1 MRSSSRVVLKSFLE
15 HCSVAERSSLV
26 NYLAPIE
33 KQILDKLPKTYGN
46 PLRDSET
53 TEQLLQ
59 QIHPSWLSPFLRTL
73 SEKDIGFFLAALG
86 TPLSSAVRKE
96 LLYAGEIPVV
106 SQLGKEY
113 LQKTLLGYLT
123 AEVEDL
129 LPLAFLPESPLNA
142 LLDLKNELLN
152 LSLDFLG
159 LHDLCVEVKQIIE
172 KTKLQKIN
180 EALTTHQL
188 NYLKI
193 LLQSPEPVAFA
204 KMGLANWNEDPE
216 KLKMLIRQRGANRM
230 AKALFGQDPSLIWHV
245 LHKLDFERAFLV
257 KKLMS
262 PMDNSRAVQ
271 ILIAQIL
278 EYTTYI
284 RQHEPIPVL

>member
-1 MRSSSRVVLKSFLE
+1 MRLSSRVVLKSFLE
-15 HCSVAERSSLV
+15 RSSPAEQSSLAG
-26 NYLAPIE
+26 YLAPIE

-46 PLRDSET
+46 PLSDAET
-53 TEQLLQ
+53 PQQLLG
-59 QIHPSWLSPFLRTL
+59 QIHPSWISPFLRTL
-73 SEKDIGFFLAALG
+73 SEKDIGIFLAAIG
-86 TPLSSAVRKE
+86 TALSSAVGKD
-96 LLYAGEIPVV
+96 LLYAGKIPHLSEI
-106 SQLGKEY
+106 GKEY
-113 LQKTLLGYLT
+113 LQKTILGYLT

-129 LPLAFLPESPLNA
+129 LPLSSLPESPLNI
-142 LLDLKNELLN
+142 LLDLKIDLLN

-159 LHDLCVEVKQIIE
+159 LHDLCVEIKQIIE

-180 EALTTHQL
+180 EALSPHQL

-193 LLQSPEPVAFA
+193 LLQSPEPVSFA

-230 AKALFGQDPSLIWHV
+230 AKALYGQDPSLVWYV

-278 EYTTYI
+278 EYITYI
-284 RQHEPIPVL
+284 RQHR

>member
-15 HCSVAERSSLV
+15 MCSVAERSSLT

-33 KQILDKLPKTYGN
+33 KQIIDKLPKTYGN
-46 PLRDSET
+46 PLRDTAT
-53 TEQLLQ
+53 TQQLLQ

-86 TPLSSAVRKE
+86 APLSIAVKKE

-106 SQLGKEY
+106 SELGKEY

-129 LPLAFLPESPLNA
+129 LPLAFLPESPLNS

-230 AKALFGQDPSLIWHV
+230 AKALYGQDPSLIWHV

-278 EYTTYI
+278 EYITYI
-284 RQHEPIPVL
+284 RQHHE

>member
-15 HCSVAERSSLV
+15 TCSPAERSSLV

-46 PLRDSET
+46 PLRDIET
-53 TEQLLQ
+53 PEQLLK

-86 TPLSSAVRKE
+86 TPLSSSVGKD
-96 LLYAGEIPVV
+96 LLYAGNIPTV
-106 SQLGKEY
+106 SELGKEY

-129 LPLAFLPESPLNA
+129 LPLSSLPESPLNA
-142 LLDLKNELLN
+142 LLDLKNDLLN

-204 KMGLANWNEDPE
+204 KMGLASWNEDPE

-230 AKALFGQDPSLIWHV
+230 AKALYGQDPSLVWYV
-245 LHKLDFERAFLV
+245 LHKLDFERALLV

-271 ILIAQIL
+271 ILIAQIM
-278 EYTTYI
+278 EYITYI
-284 RQHEPIPVL
+284 RQHHE

>member
-15 HCSVAERSSLV
+15 HCSPTERSSLV

-46 PLRDSET
+46 PLRDTET
-53 TEQLLQ
+53 PEQLLQ

-230 AKALFGQDPSLIWHV
+230 AKALYGQDPSLVWHV

-262 PMDNSRAVQ
+262 PMDNSRAIQ

-278 EYTTYI
+278 EYITYI
-284 RQHEPIPVL
+284 GRHHE

>member
-1 MRSSSRVVLKSFLE
+1 MRSSSRVVLKSFLD
-15 HCSVAERSSLV
+15 HCSLPERTKLV
-26 NYLAPIE
+26 KYLSPVE
-33 KQILDKLPKTYGN
+33 KQVLEKIPKTYGD
-46 PLRDSET
+46 PLRDTET
-53 TEQLLQ
+53 PEELLRK
-59 QIHPSWLSPFLRTL
+59 IHPSWISPFLRTL
-73 SEKDIGFFLAALG
+73 SEKDIGFFLAAIGL
-86 TPLSSAVRKE
+86 PLSHAVGKD
-96 LLYAGEIPVV
+96 LLYSGKLP
-106 SQLGKEY
+106 SLSSLGKHY

-129 LPLAFLPESPLNA
+129 LPLSSLPESPLNA
-142 LLDLKNELLN
+142 LLDLKSELLN

-159 LHDLCVEVKQIIE
+159 LHDLCIEVKQIIE
-172 KTKLQKIN
+172 KTKLIKIN
-180 EALTTHQL
+180 EALTPHQQ

-216 KLKMLIRQRGANRM
+216 KLKMLIRQRGANRL
-230 AKALFGQDPSLIWHV
+230 AKALHGQDPSLIWYV

-262 PMDNSRAVQ
+262 PTDNSRAVQ

-278 EYTTYI
+278 EYITYI
-284 RQHEPIPVL
+284 RQHHE

>member
-1 MRSSSRVVLKSFLE
+1 MRSSSRVILKSFLD
-15 HCSVAERSSLV
+15 HCSAAERSNLMQF
-26 NYLAPIE
+26 LAPVE
-33 KQILDKLPKTYGN
+33 KQIIEKIPKTYSN
-46 PLRDSET
+46 PLQDLET
-53 TEQLLQ
+53 PEKLLN
-59 QIHPSWLSPFLRTL
+59 QIHSSWLSPFLRTL
-73 SEKDIGFFLAALG
+73 SEKDTGLFLAALCP
-86 TPLSSAVRKE
+86 TLSHAVGKH
-96 LLYAGEIPVV
+96 LLYAGELP
-106 SQLGKEY
+106 SLSMLGKQY

-129 LPLAFLPESPLNA
+129 LPIASLPESPLNV

-159 LHDLCVEVKQIIE
+159 LHDLCIEVKQIIE
-172 KTKLQKIN
+172 KTKLSKIN
-180 EALTTHQL
+180 EALTVHQQ

-193 LLQSPEPVAFA
+193 LMQSPEPVAFA

-216 KLKMLIRQRGANRM
+216 RLKNLILQRGANRL
-230 AKALFGQDPSLIWHV
+230 AKALYGQDASLIWYV
-245 LHKLDFERAFLV
+245 LHKLDFERALLV

-271 ILIAQIL
+271 ILIGQVL

-284 RQHEPIPVL
+284 RQHHE

>member
-15 HCSVAERSSLV
+15 HCSPTERSSLV

-46 PLRDSET
+46 PLRDTET

-86 TPLSSAVRKE
+86 APLSSAVRKE

-106 SQLGKEY
+106 SPLGKEY

-193 LLQSPEPVAFA
+193 LLQSPEPVAFS

-230 AKALFGQDPSLIWHV
+230 AKALYGQDPSLVWHV

-271 ILIAQIL
+271 ILIAQII
-278 EYTTYI
+278 EYITYI
-284 RQHEPIPVL
+284 RQNHE

>member
-33 KQILDKLPKTYGN
+33 KQILEKLPKTYGN
-46 PLRDSET
+46 PLRDTET

-86 TPLSSAVRKE
+86 TPLSSAVKKE

-284 RQHEPIPVL
+284 RQHHE